1 VICLNVEERRFCLK
15 SWNVALTAENCKEI
29 RIRMKND
36 EIIKERKENVA
47 QMTKESAVK
56 ITRAGPRKLWKDA

>member
-1 VICLNVEERRFCLK
+1 M
-15 SWNVALTAENCKEI
+15 SWNVALTAESFKEI
-29 RIRMKND
+29 CIRMKND

-56 ITRAGPRKLWKDA
+56 ITRAGPRKLCKDA